1 MFAEERQQLIVEL
14 IYASGRA
21 SVTDLAERFSITT
34 ETVRRD
40 LATLEAAGSVRRVHG
55 GAVSPDRFSTTEES
69 ILERTVQRQPE
80 KIRIAEA
87 ALALIPAGLAG
98 SILIDAGS
106 TTEALAELLPPGP
119 PDRRNGQRPAQDPT
133 PNSWSSP
140 TPCPS
145 PSRLSGQPGIA
156 LHLLGGKVRGL
167 TQAAVGQST
176 VEAARRIR
184 PDIAFIGTNGIH
196 AAFGLST
203 PDPEEA
209 AVKAAF
215 VHSARRIVVL
225 ADSSKLD
232 AETLVQFASLKDL
245 DTVITDMQPSRELA
259 DRPRGSRSGGGG
271 RVIVTLTANPSLDR
285 TVALPGPLLRGE
297 VQRAVSVRQESG
309 GKGVNVSRALVAS
322 GLKTVAVL
330 PGAEADPVLAGLRE
344 ADVPVRGPARSAS
357 RCAATWRSPSPAASP
372 PRSTNPDRSSAR
384 TSRRP

>member
-14 IYASGRA
+14 VAASGRA

-40 LATLEAAGSVRRVHG
+40 LAALETAGTVRRVHG
-55 GAVSPDRFSTTEES
+55 GAVSPERISTTEES
-69 ILERTVQRQPE
+69 ILERTVQRQTE
-80 KIRIAEA
+80 KTRIAEA
-87 ALALIPAGLAG
+87 ALALIPQGRSG

-106 TTEALAELLPPGP
+106 TTEALAELLAARTAGAEPPERPPGAAADAELVVITHALP
-119 PDRRNGQRPAQDPT
+119 IAAK
-133 PNSWSSP
+133 
-140 TPCPS
+140 
-145 PSRLSGQPGIA
+145 LSGEPGIA

-184 PDIAFIGTNGIH
+184 PDIAFIGTNGIS

-245 DTVITDMQPSRELA
+245 DTVITD
-259 DRPRGSRSGGGG
+259 
-271 RVIVTLTANPSLDR
+271 TN
-285 TVALPGPLLRGE
+285 
-297 VQRAVSVRQESG
+297 
-309 GKGVNVSRALVAS
+309 
-322 GLKTVAVL
+322 
-330 PGAEADPVLAGLRE
+330 
-344 ADVPVRGPARSAS
+344 
-357 RCAATWRSPSPAASP
+357 PSPALAAALA
-372 PRSTNPDRSSAR
+372 DAGVEVVVA
-384 TSRRP
+384 

>member
-1 MFAEERQQLIVEL
+1 MFAEERQQLIVGL

-40 LATLEAAGSVRRVHG
+40 LAALEAAGSVRRVHG

-87 ALALIPAGLAG
+87 ALALIPQGRAG

-106 TTEALAELLPPGP
+106 TTEALAELLAARTAGATTGAAASDAELVVITHALPI
-119 PDRRNGQRPAQDPT
+119 AA
-133 PNSWSSP
+133 
-140 TPCPS
+140 
-145 PSRLSGQPGIA
+145 RLSGEPGIA
-156 LHLLGGKVRGL
+156 LHLLGGKVRGI

-215 VHSARRIVVL
+215 VQSARRIVVL

-245 DTVITDMQPSRELA
+245 DTLITDSKPSRELA
-259 DRPRGSRSGGGG
+259 D
-271 RVIVTLTANPSLDR
+271 
-285 TVALPGPLLRGE
+285 AL
-297 VQRAVSVRQESG
+297 
-309 GKGVNVSRALVAS
+309 
-322 GLKTVAVL
+322 
-330 PGAEADPVLAGLRE
+330 AEAGVEVVVA
-344 ADVPVRGPARSAS
+344 
-357 RCAATWRSPSPAASP
+357 
-372 PRSTNPDRSSAR
+372 
-384 TSRRP
+384 

>member
-14 IYASGRA
+14 VAASGRA

-40 LATLEAAGSVRRVHG
+40 LAALETAGSVRRVHG
-55 GAVSPDRFSTTEES
+55 GAVSPERISTTEES
-69 ILERTVQRQPE
+69 ILERTVRRPSE
-80 KIRIAEA
+80 KTRIAEA
-87 ALALIPAGLAG
+87 ALALIPQGRSG

-106 TTEALAELLPPGP
+106 TTEALAGMLAARTAGASSGVAGEAELVVITHALPI
-119 PDRRNGQRPAQDPT
+119 AA
-133 PNSWSSP
+133 
-140 TPCPS
+140 
-145 PSRLSGQPGIA
+145 RLSGEPGIA

-176 VEAARRIR
+176 VEAAGRIR
-184 PDIAFIGTNGIH
+184 PDIAFIGTNGIS

-245 DTVITDMQPSRELA
+245 DTVITNS
-259 DRPRGSRSGGGG
+259 
-271 RVIVTLTANPSLDR
+271 
-285 TVALPGPLLRGE
+285 
-297 VQRAVSVRQESG
+297 
-309 GKGVNVSRALVAS
+309 K
-322 GLKTVAVL
+322 
-330 PGAEADPVLAGLRE
+330 
-344 ADVPVRGPARSAS
+344 
-357 RCAATWRSPSPAASP
+357 PSPALAAALS
-372 PRSTNPDRSSAR
+372 DAGVEVVVA
-384 TSRRP
+384 

>member
-1 MFAEERQQLIVEL
+1 MFAEERQQLIVGL
-14 IYASGRA
+14 IATSGRA

-40 LATLEAAGSVRRVHG
+40 LASLEVAGSVRRVHG

-69 ILERTVQRQPE
+69 ILERAVQRQPE
-80 KIRIAEA
+80 KTRIAEA
-87 ALALIPAGLAG
+87 ALALIPQGRSG
-98 SILIDAGS
+98 SVLIDAGS
-106 TTEALAELLPPGP
+106 TTEALAELLSARTAATAGAASHADVELTVITHALPI
-119 PDRRNGQRPAQDPT
+119 AAK
-133 PNSWSSP
+133 
-140 TPCPS
+140 
-145 PSRLSGQPGIA
+145 LSGEPGIA

-215 VHSARRIVVL
+215 VQSARRIVVL

-245 DTVITDMQPSRELA
+245 DTLITDRKPSQGLA
-259 DRPRGSRSGGGG
+259 DALADAG
-271 RVIVTLTANPSLDR
+271 VEVV
-285 TVALPGPLLRGE
+285 VA
-297 VQRAVSVRQESG
+297 
-309 GKGVNVSRALVAS
+309 
-322 GLKTVAVL
+322 
-330 PGAEADPVLAGLRE
+330 
-344 ADVPVRGPARSAS
+344 
-357 RCAATWRSPSPAASP
+357 
-372 PRSTNPDRSSAR
+372 
-384 TSRRP
+384 

>member
-14 IYASGRA
+14 VAASGRA

-40 LATLEAAGSVRRVHG
+40 LAALEIAGTVRRVHG
-55 GAVSPDRFSTTEES
+55 GAVSPERISTTEES

-80 KIRIAEA
+80 KTRIAEA
-87 ALALIPAGLAG
+87 ALALIPQGRSG

-106 TTEALAELLPPGP
+106 TTEALAELLAARTSENTGAAGEAELVVITHALPI
-119 PDRRNGQRPAQDPT
+119 AAK
-133 PNSWSSP
+133 
-140 TPCPS
+140 
-145 PSRLSGQPGIA
+145 LSGESGIA

-176 VEAARRIR
+176 VDAAGRIR
-184 PDIAFIGTNGIH
+184 PDIAFIGTNGIS

-245 DTVITDMQPSRELA
+245 DTVITDTTPSPDLAAALA
-259 DRPRGSRSGGGG
+259 DAG
-271 RVIVTLTANPSLDR
+271 VEVV
-285 TVALPGPLLRGE
+285 VA
-297 VQRAVSVRQESG
+297 
-309 GKGVNVSRALVAS
+309 
-322 GLKTVAVL
+322 
-330 PGAEADPVLAGLRE
+330 
-344 ADVPVRGPARSAS
+344 
-357 RCAATWRSPSPAASP
+357 
-372 PRSTNPDRSSAR
+372 
-384 TSRRP
+384 

>member
-1 MFAEERQQLIVEL
+1 VFAEERQQLIVGL

-55 GAVSPDRFSTTEES
+55 GAVSPDRVSTTEES
-69 ILERTVQRQPE
+69 VLERTVQRQPE
-80 KIRIAEA
+80 KVRIAEA
-87 ALALIPAGLAG
+87 ALALIPQGLAG

-106 TTEALAELLPPGP
+106 TTEALAELLSARVAGAA
-119 PDRRNGQRPAQDPT
+119 GTGTVPAAGSDAELVVITHSLPIA
-133 PNSWSSP
+133 
-140 TPCPS
+140 
-145 PSRLSGQPGIA
+145 SRLSGQSGIA
-156 LHLLGGKVRGL
+156 LHVLGGKVRGL

-259 DRPRGSRSGGGG
+259 
-271 RVIVTLTANPSLDR
+271 TALAEAG
-285 TVALPGPLLRGE
+285 VE
-297 VQRAVSVRQESG
+297 V
-309 GKGVNVSRALVAS
+309 LVA
-322 GLKTVAVL
+322 
-330 PGAEADPVLAGLRE
+330 
-344 ADVPVRGPARSAS
+344 
-357 RCAATWRSPSPAASP
+357 
-372 PRSTNPDRSSAR
+372 
-384 TSRRP
+384 

>member
-1 MFAEERQQLIVEL
+1 MFAEERQQLIVGL
-14 IYASGRA
+14 ISASGRA

-40 LATLEAAGSVRRVHG
+40 LAALEALGSLRRVHG

-87 ALALIPAGLAG
+87 ALALIPLDHSG

-106 TTEALAELLPPGP
+106 TTGVLANLLLARTAAAADSGVELVVITHALPIA
-119 PDRRNGQRPAQDPT
+119 AK
-133 PNSWSSP
+133 
-140 TPCPS
+140 
-145 PSRLSGQPGIA
+145 LSGESGIA
-156 LHLLGGKVRGL
+156 LHVLGGKVRGL

-215 VHSARRIVVL
+215 VQSARRIVVL

-245 DTVITDMQPSRELA
+245 DTLITDRKPSKGLA
-259 DRPRGSRSGGGG
+259 DALADAG
-271 RVIVTLTANPSLDR
+271 VEVV
-285 TVALPGPLLRGE
+285 VA
-297 VQRAVSVRQESG
+297 
-309 GKGVNVSRALVAS
+309 
-322 GLKTVAVL
+322 
-330 PGAEADPVLAGLRE
+330 
-344 ADVPVRGPARSAS
+344 
-357 RCAATWRSPSPAASP
+357 
-372 PRSTNPDRSSAR
+372 
-384 TSRRP
+384 

>member
-1 MFAEERQQLIVEL
+1 MFAEERQQLIVGL
-14 IYASGRA
+14 VYASGRA

-40 LATLEAAGSVRRVHG
+40 LAALEAAGSVRRVHG

-80 KIRIAEA
+80 KTRIAAA
-87 ALALIPAGLAG
+87 ALALMPPGLTG

-106 TTEALAELLPPGP
+106 TTEALAELLSARATGAAASGSLPGP
-119 PDRRNGQRPAQDPT
+119 GSDDELVVITHSLPIA
-133 PNSWSSP
+133 
-140 TPCPS
+140 
-145 PSRLSGQPGIA
+145 SRLSGGPGIA

-176 VEAARRIR
+176 VEAARRMR

-215 VHSARRIVVL
+215 VQSARRIVVL

-245 DTVITDMQPSRELA
+245 DTVITDTQPSRELA
-259 DRPRGSRSGGGG
+259 D
-271 RVIVTLTANPSLDR
+271 
-285 TVALPGPLLRGE
+285 AL
-297 VQRAVSVRQESG
+297 
-309 GKGVNVSRALVAS
+309 
-322 GLKTVAVL
+322 
-330 PGAEADPVLAGLRE
+330 AEAGVEVVVA
-344 ADVPVRGPARSAS
+344 
-357 RCAATWRSPSPAASP
+357 
-372 PRSTNPDRSSAR
+372 
-384 TSRRP
+384 